1 MQNEN
6 KNNFL
11 DSLKCFGSKVKG
23 SLTTLGDSSNAL
35 PSLMNINESKSKN
48 IFSFNDELLLD
59 SMLFK
64 KVKDFAANS
73 KDAQKHDK
81 ANIINELR
89 TTLSEYERIFF
100 ELTEHF
106 NKVVRGLKRLEV
118 KPSGFHIIKDASL
131 NQMEE
136 SFINKSNQPLPMVL
150 LEKIT
155 VKTIKKEDVIQC
167 TEPGKKK
174 DWLNFMIPDG
184 KVFSYTVLTENELSR
199 TGFPIGLY
207 TKEGQDVDVKSI
219 KNIYYMDPIT
229 GKTKKGIYFEVY
241 ESAGPL
247 GNGGVNG
254 VVAPADKALVIIN
267 HSKNEAYFLNLNKKD
282 QSVGIP
288 SMGVGMG

>member
-1 MQNEN
+1 MQNED

-23 SLTTLGDSSNAL
+23 SLTTLGDSSTAL

-73 KDAQKHDK
+73 KDAEKHDK
-81 ANIINELR
+81 SNIINELR
-89 TTLSEYERIFF
+89 TTLSKYEKIFF

-118 KPSGFHIIKDASL
+118 KPNGFHGLDNVLL
-131 NQMEE
+131 ND
-136 SFINKSNQPLPMVL
+136 PLPMVL

-155 VKTIKKEDVIQC
+155 VKTIKKEDIIQC

-184 KVFSYTVLTENELSR
+184 KVFPYTVLTENELSR

-247 GNGGVNG
+247 GNGGING

-288 SMGVGMG
+288 SMGVGLG